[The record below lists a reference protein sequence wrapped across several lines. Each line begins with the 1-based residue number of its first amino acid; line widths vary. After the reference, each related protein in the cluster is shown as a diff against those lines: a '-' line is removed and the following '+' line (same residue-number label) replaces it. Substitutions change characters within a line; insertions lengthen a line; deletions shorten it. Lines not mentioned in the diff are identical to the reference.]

1 MSPHLYSSHSR
12 YCSIIRDTKLWMF
25 QPQAKAEEIAATKND
40 TDEVDGEVVVPT
52 TTIES
57 QTLNA
62 PPSESKPKPS
72 PERIGSSNSEG
83 KFDITSNQHHLL
95 HLMILQCVCFI
106 CPFNTSLRLTCA
118 HFIFSFSVYRVTLRC
133 SFLVY

>member
-1 MSPHLYSSHSR
+1 
-12 YCSIIRDTKLWMF
+12 MF

-40 TDEVDGEVVVPT
+40 ADEVDGEVVVPT

-62 PPSESKPKPS
+62 PPSESKLKPS

-83 KFDITSNQHHLL
+83 EFKITIILHRLMHLKF
-95 HLMILQCVCFI
+95 LQCVCVL
-106 CPFNTSLRLTCA
+106 FNHLTPRCVSCA
-118 HFIFSFSVYRVTLRC
+118 HISFSD
-133 SFLVY
+133 LVHS